1 MSSSS
6 GPTAWAFRLILSGAS
21 LAWMALI
28 FQASSSSPQEVNET
42 LSGVAWL
49 GQYRNVI
56 GHLVLYA
63 VLGSL
68 LQFCSWSW
76 RSSLAWSGR
85 WALAAVTIAVLYG
98 ISDEYHQSL
107 VPGRAATVLDVV
119 IDSAGALSAVVAVSI
134 LAKLT
139 RQRLNS
145 SE

>member
-1 MSSSS
+1 M
-6 GPTAWAFRLILSGAS
+6 
-21 LAWMALI
+21 AWMALI

-42 LSGVAWL
+42 LAGFAWL
-49 GQYRNVI
+49 GPYRNIV

-68 LQFCSWSW
+68 LQICIWSW
-76 RSSLAWSGR
+76 RGSLAWSAR
-85 WALAAVTIAVLYG
+85 WAAAAIAIAVLYG
-98 ISDEYHQSL
+98 VSDEYHQSL

-119 IDSAGALSAVVAVSI
+119 VDSAGALSAVVAVSI

-139 RQRLNS
+139 RRRLNQ

>member
-1 MSSSS
+1 
-6 GPTAWAFRLILSGAS
+6 
-21 LAWMALI
+21 MAMI

-42 LSGVAWL
+42 LAGLAWL
-49 GQYRNVI
+49 GIYRNIV

-68 LQFCSWSW
+68 LQFCIWSW

-107 VPGRAATVLDVV
+107 VPGRAATVMDVV
-119 IDSAGALSAVVAVSI
+119 VDSVGALSAIVALSI

-139 RQRLNS
+139 RRRLNS
-145 SE
+145 SK